1 MKNRLPR
8 GAGMLCRL
16 VASSAYKQPRKYRR
30 ELVKIADNPTLNI
43 DVRLAAAQM
52 EYRLRILKRKHNVI

>member
-1 MKNRLPR
+1 
-8 GAGMLCRL
+8 MLCRL